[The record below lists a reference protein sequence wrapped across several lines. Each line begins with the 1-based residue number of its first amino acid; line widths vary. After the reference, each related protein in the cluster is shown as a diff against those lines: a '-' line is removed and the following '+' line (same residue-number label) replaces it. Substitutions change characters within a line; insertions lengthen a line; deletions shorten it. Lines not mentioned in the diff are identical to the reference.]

1 MNMCTR
7 GCENRNVQGSYCMY
21 VGVCAAGCMIPIL
34 SYMCVV
40 QLSSSQWQTV
50 WFVLLWQHGWGGS
63 GVGGLFRVS
72 IPAGR
77 ASKLSLWAWQR
88 ERERVG
94 DRKKKQA
101 LKFKLCKNRRYRRTA
116 VGLPGR
122 GVCPAGEHR
131 EVQQPPLRKEQ
142 ERRFR
147 ARGQLPAERAGP
159 ARRAAGGLPLQL
171 RDVAGERGLL
181 AANPVGGPTT
191 ESITYG
197 EGGKRGGMRAWGGC
211 NCAKVTHWASWEWF
225 KEVVTSSAS
234 GKKELAAAC
243 SNGRNDK
250 RIKDEL

>member
-1 MNMCTR
+1 MANCLVCVAMAT
-7 GCENRNVQGSYCMY
+7 GM
-21 VGVCAAGCMIPIL
+21 GVA
-34 SYMCVV
+34 V
-40 QLSSSQWQTV
+40 
-50 WFVLLWQHGWGGS
+50 GWGDFSGS
-63 GVGGLFRVS
+63 PSLTGEQ
-72 IPAGR
+72 
-77 ASKLSLWAWQR
+77 ASCHC

-101 LKFKLCKNRRYRRTA
+101 LKFKFKLCKNHRYRRTA

-181 AANPVGGPTT
+181 AADPVGGATT
-191 ESITYG
+191 ESIT
-197 EGGKRGGMRAWGGC
+197 
-211 NCAKVTHWASWEWF
+211 
-225 KEVVTSSAS
+225 
-234 GKKELAAAC
+234 
-243 SNGRNDK
+243 
-250 RIKDEL
+250 